1 MTCHKQSCYML
12 LLLFVIFPLPWLW
25 SLLVLQPG
33 IIATRLL
40 ASLLRD
46 CFVLLCWPS
55 LAQRACCF
63 PGREAAA
70 SYLEGQCLGPS
81 STRELREPPPCGL
94 GCDRRKEDKLVSL
107 GADLSAFSYLLSNF
121 SFQLIFDARTSNKCL
136 KVEKNAFNEFYQT
149 GILTPKFPTKLP
161 RVCFH
166 ESTWPACSCSFGTEL

>member
-1 MTCHKQSCYML
+1 M
-12 LLLFVIFPLPWLW
+12 
-25 SLLVLQPG
+25 
-33 IIATRLL
+33 
-40 ASLLRD
+40 
-46 CFVLLCWPS
+46 LLCWPS

-94 GCDRRKEDKLVSL
+94 GCDRRKEDKLLSL

-161 RVCFH
+161 RVCF
-166 ESTWPACSCSFGTEL
+166 S